1 MIGFFFELK
10 ILDMVEENYRVVM
23 SGTYKGEERTF
34 SLLRTE
40 KNKSEKKQK
49 AKWLN
54 LLLKIN
60 KIKEEK

>member
-1 MIGFFFELK
+1 
-10 ILDMVEENYRVVM
+10 MVKENYRVVM

-54 LLLKIN
+54 LLFKIN

>member
-1 MIGFFFELK
+1 
-10 ILDMVEENYRVVM
+10 MVEENYRVVI

-40 KNKSEKKQK
+40 KNNSEKKQK
-49 AKWLN
+49 EKWYN

>member
-54 LLLKIN
+54 LLFKIN

>member
-34 SLLRTE
+34 SLLKTE

>member
-1 MIGFFFELK
+1 MYK
-10 ILDMVEENYRVVM
+10 MVEQKFRVVM
-23 SGTYKGEERTF
+23 SETYKGKERRF
-34 SLLRTE
+34 SPLAEE

-49 AKWLN
+49 EKWYN